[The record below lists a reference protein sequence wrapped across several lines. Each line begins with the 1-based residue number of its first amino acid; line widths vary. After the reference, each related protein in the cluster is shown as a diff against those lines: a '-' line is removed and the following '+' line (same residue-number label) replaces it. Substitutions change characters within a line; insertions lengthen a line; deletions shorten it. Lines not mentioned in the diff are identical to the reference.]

1 MIIKENHQVKR
12 RKKMGSFERMRGGS
26 WSHMVPF
33 LARQLGLSVRIQ
45 RTPNSWL
52 RKKEPR
58 PNLRKEIP
66 ISAYLASSTVP
77 KKAFWVG
84 QLKLREHL
92 IRELTRAKK
101 SRGIKLIK
109 VSIGESC
116 LYHIIDGEGIKLAN
130 GTLSKGGLKDLIWEE
145 KRGVIRH
152 ECRMTSNL
160 GSVKLSPNHPFYGI
174 RSPTAP
180 LIPTSKLMAIITPI
194 ASPILF
200 WFFISILVKPDPGP
214 FFTPISKPSG
224 HIYIRSLKCGVVRV
238 EIEENLN
245 EGVSWATGDEMARVG
260 MRAPFVSTLFRAIIF
275 LSCFER

>member
-1 MIIKENHQVKR
+1 
-12 RKKMGSFERMRGGS
+12 
-26 WSHMVPF
+26 MVPF

-58 PNLRKEIP
+58 PHLRKEIP

-116 LYHIIDGEGIKLAN
+116 LYHIIDGDGIKLAN

-152 ECRMTSNL
+152 ECRIPSNL

-180 LIPTSKLMAIITPI
+180 LIPTSKLVAIITPI

-200 WFFISILVKPDPGP
+200 FFSFLFWLNPIQALFSPLFQNLQDIFISDP
-214 FFTPISKPSG
+214 SN
-224 HIYIRSLKCGVVRV
+224 VVRV

-275 LSCFER
+275 LSCLER

>member
-12 RKKMGSFERMRGGS
+12 RKKMGSVERMRGGS

-152 ECRMTSNL
+152 ECRITSNL

-180 LIPTSKLMAIITPI
+180 LIPTSKLVAIITPI

-200 WFFISILVKPDPGP
+200 WFGFSFLFWLNPIQALFSPLFQNLQDIFISDP
-214 FFTPISKPSG
+214 SN
-224 HIYIRSLKCGVVRV
+224 VVRV

-275 LSCFER
+275 LSCLER